1 MELLVVAPITQ
12 AVKNI
17 KQEAFYNYFF
27 KHPAQICATEI
38 LSVCI
43 CVVLTKNPKTPSNVS
58 VYCII
63 ETTAVLCTV
72 VFVTTPG
79 F

>member
-12 AVKNI
+12 AVKNV

-43 CVVLTKNPKTPSNVS
+43 CVVLTKKPPNTK
-58 VYCII
+58 
-63 ETTAVLCTV
+63 
-72 VFVTTPG
+72 
-79 F
+79 